1 MSLKPILFNTQM
13 VRALLEGRKTVT
25 RRVVKPQ
32 PNGNGITAVLVG
44 IGSAFGAIKIMQ
56 FVSGV
61 ANLVNTIK
69 GFASALAGIVV
80 TNPILLAIAAGI
92 AAIAVAGALIYKN
105 WDKIKAAAVTLWG
118 VVKEKFFAFMDAVL
132 QALAPVIAV
141 VLEVAGYIRSFFV
154 QAIEHIQPV
163 MQTVFGFIQNT
174 VIPIGQGLF
183 EVVKK
188 VAGLFVGNLV
198 AAFQL
203 TQPVMEMVF
212 GFVRDI
218 AVPVFGI
225 LLEVGGRVAGFL
237 IDRLAAAFG
246 WVLEKMEPVF
256 GFIRDTFLP
265 GLGDFIDKLGEL
277 RDFLVDKLLGALNTV
292 KDVFN
297 KVKSAVG
304 GLIDKVKEFLGMD
317 TSKTVKLSTEYVDGG
332 RLAGNALG
340 TSYWRG
346 GLTRVNERGGEIMN
360 LPSGTQII
368 PHDISARMAGGPRV
382 TVNVT
387 VAGNVIGN
395 EQYADELGERITD
408 KLLRAIE
415 NM

>member
-1 MSLKPILFNTQM
+1 MRLKPILFDTEM

-44 IGSAFGAIKIMQ
+44 IGSAVGTIKIMQ

-69 GFASALAGIVV
+69 GFASALAGIVA

-118 VVKEKFFAFMDAVL
+118 VVKEKFFAIKDAVL

-154 QAIEHIQPV
+154 RAIEHIQPV

-368 PHDISARMAGGPRV
+368 PHDISARMAGGLRV

-395 EQYADELGERITD
+395 EQYADELGERIAD
-408 KLLRAIE
+408 KVIRAIE